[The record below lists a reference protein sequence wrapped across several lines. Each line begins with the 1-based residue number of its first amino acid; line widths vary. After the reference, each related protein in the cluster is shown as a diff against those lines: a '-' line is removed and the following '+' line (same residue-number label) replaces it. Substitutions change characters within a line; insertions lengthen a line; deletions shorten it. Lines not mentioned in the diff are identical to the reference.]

1 MVVTLRPYQED
12 VKARVLEA
20 WRSGARNV
28 CMVMPTG
35 AGKTATKTDIIRT
48 LDRPTC
54 CIAHRQELVLQISE
68 SLARA
73 GVHHRVIAPTSVVRF
88 CAQRH
93 SQLFG
98 RSYVNVSARVAVA
111 GVQTLLRRA
120 DSLRQF
126 LNMIEVWD
134 IDECFPAGTLVDGKP
149 IETIR
154 VGDTVTAFD
163 EKTGTLRSRKVRR
176 LFKRK
181 MPNIMVRIAT
191 TTHHVICCTQKH
203 PIWTKRGWVD
213 AVDIHTRDEVL
224 HAQGRVSDWCRVA
237 GVSILERD
245 HPAIGGDG
253 YVYNIEVDTDHT
265 YTANGLVVHNCHHA
279 VEGNQWGDATQ
290 LFPRAIGL
298 GVTATPMR
306 LDRKPLDSIFDTMVV
321 GPSMRDLI
329 DQGHLS
335 EYRIFCPPQSIDTD
349 RIRISKS
356 TGEYVQ
362 KDLLK
367 EAHESKIVGDVVQH
381 YLRIAPGLRGLT
393 FAVDVQSATDI
404 AAAYEAAGVPAAV
417 VSAKTPDNIRTNLLD
432 RLARGDVKQL
442 VNVDLF
448 GEGMDCPA
456 LEVVSMA
463 RPTQSYGLY
472 VQQFG
477 RVLRPFE
484 GKAHGIVIDHVG
496 NVVRHGLPDAP
507 REWSLTAP
515 ERSGR
520 RQDNDAIPLT
530 TCVECYRPYER
541 KHSACPYCGHKP
553 VPASRSGP
561 EHVDGDLVELDPE
574 VLAQMRG
581 AAARVMGDPL
591 IPHGADHATARA
603 IINRWKA
610 RQEHQ
615 VELQK
620 SIAEWA
626 GVWKYRD
633 GETDSEIQ
641 RRFYLTFGIDVL
653 TAQTLGSREA
663 QELKERIDGNLAH

>member
-1 MVVTLRPYQED
+1 MTVTLRPYQED
-12 VKARVLEA
+12 VKARVIDA
-20 WRSGARNV
+20 WQSGSRNV

-48 LDRPTC
+48 MGLPTC

-93 SQLFG
+93 SQLLG

-120 DSLRQF
+120 DTLRQF
-126 LNMIEVWD
+126 LNMIELWD
-134 IDECFPAGTLVDGKP
+134 IDEC
-149 IETIR
+149 
-154 VGDTVTAFD
+154 
-163 EKTGTLRSRKVRR
+163 
-176 LFKRK
+176 
-181 MPNIMVRIAT
+181 
-191 TTHHVICCTQKH
+191 
-203 PIWTKRGWVD
+203 
-213 AVDIHTRDEVL
+213 
-224 HAQGRVSDWCRVA
+224 
-237 GVSILERD
+237 
-245 HPAIGGDG
+245 
-253 YVYNIEVDTDHT
+253 
-265 YTANGLVVHNCHHA
+265 HHA
-279 VEGNQWGDATQ
+279 IEGNQWGDATR
-290 LFPRAIGL
+290 LFPRAVGL

-306 LDRKPLDSIFDTMVV
+306 LDRKPLDSIFDTMIV
-321 GPSMRDLI
+321 GPTMRDLI

-367 EAHESKIVGDVVQH
+367 EAHESQIVGDVVQH

-432 RLARGDVKQL
+432 RLARGDIKQL

-477 RVLRPFE
+477 RVLRPFD
-484 GKAHGIVIDHVG
+484 GKPHGIVIDHVG

-507 REWSLTAP
+507 REWSLTTP

-520 RQDNDAIPLT
+520 RQDNDTIPLT
-530 TCVECYRPYER
+530 TCVECFRPYER
-541 KHSACPYCGHKP
+541 KHSACPYCGHKA
-553 VPASRSGP
+553 VPSSRSGP
-561 EHVDGDLVELDPE
+561 EHVDGDLVELDPS
-574 VLAQMRG
+574 VLAAMRG

-633 GETDSEIQ
+633 NETDSEIQ

-653 TAQTLGSREA
+653 SAQSLGSREA
-663 QELKERIDGNLAH
+663 QELKERIDDR